1 MPPRLFIDTAVT
13 PCVAS
18 IHALAAR
25 HGIKPAET
33 AAESEWILH
42 LASPHI
48 TLTAAEKRFSTP
60 SPTDLPTLSAF
71 FTDALHQWKQR
82 PLPLGAGWEFAPT
95 RRACIH
101 PAHAHI
107 ELTDKETMLLAE
119 LLAAH
124 PRPLGRE
131 HLLAHVWAYDNSVDS
146 HTLETHIYRLRGKCE
161 QLTGLNLEIR
171 AEATG
176 YTLTGMA

>member
-13 PCVAS
+13 ACVAS

-25 HGIKPAET
+25 HGISAAETPAENAWT
-33 AAESEWILH
+33 LH
-42 LASPHI
+42 LACPQI
-48 TLTAAEKRFSTP
+48 TLTVGDKHFTTHAPAH
-60 SPTDLPTLSAF
+60 LSALSAL

-82 PLPLGAGWEFAPT
+82 PLPLGAGWELAPT

-101 PAHAHI
+101 PAHASI

-119 LLAAH
+119 LLAAR
-124 PRPLGRE
+124 PMPLGRE

-171 AEATG
+171 AEPAG
-176 YTLTGMA
+176 YTLAGAA